1 MLQASCGSR
10 QLQWMN
16 PYPPPGLA
24 QLQQAPEGSPGWVSG
39 IKRRLRHAST
49 MHPVMMLLIW
59 KMLSWGHLALL
70 REDVSIRSR
79 RVSDLPQA
87 KGAQHPAKSPK
98 ALSHTS

>member
-39 IKRRLRHAST
+39 IKRGLRHAST
-49 MHPVMMLLIW
+49 MHLMMLLIW
-59 KMLSWGHLALL
+59 KMLGWGHLALL

-79 RVSDLPQA
+79 RVSDLSQA
-87 KGAQHPAKSPK
+87 EGAQHPAKSPK